1 MKEKQISLA
10 FLIVTLD
17 VCFCLFFVVLVYTR
31 FIANQGKSASAAQ
44 TETSTEMCQE
54 SSK

>member
-10 FLIVTLD
+10 FLIVAL
-17 VCFCLFFVVLVYTR
+17 VCVFVCYFVVLVYTR